1 MPSDAESNDLLR
13 AIAELR
19 IDVNRLIDEQVAQVK
34 ARVEEPATSPMP
46 PRAMRLAPVPKVP
59 DPPDESGNG
68 RTLDPR
74 QRLDALAKHLDHRL
88 RQANGPAAERTE
100 RAPSSQ
106 K

>member
-1 MPSDAESNDLLR
+1 MPSDPESDDLLR

-19 IDVNRLIDEQVAQVK
+19 IDVNRLIDEQVARVK
-34 ARVEEPATSPMP
+34 ERAEEPATAP
-46 PRAMRLAPVPKVP
+46 PPARTLRPAPVPNVP
-59 DPPDESGNG
+59 EPPDDVGKG

-88 RQANGPAAERTE
+88 RQANGQAAE

-106 K
+106 E